1 MKARRQGLL
10 ATIVFC
16 MVSTFAHASDE
27 LSGKQWTFDVLL
39 DDKRI
44 GFHTFEVQQEG
55 EGQVLTTEASFDVK
69 FLFVTAFRY
78 RHQNTEVWREG
89 CLSSIDAAT
98 DNNGKKLVVR
108 GAAGPEGFNLQN
120 GNGSTALPAC
130 VQSFAYWNP
139 AVLESARLLNSQTGV
154 YETVSVTFESRDQV
168 PVAGRLV
175 DALRYRLSAQAG
187 DITLWYASTDGTWLG
202 LEAPAKG
209 GRKILYQA
217 VTIPESGPSR
227 QRLAHVTTLLKTGSS
242 KRRPATSP
250 HPTRNDRGG

>member
-1 MKARRQGLL
+1 MNARRQGLL

-16 MVSTFAHASDE
+16 VVSTYAHASDE
-27 LSGKQWTFDVLL
+27 LPGKQWRFDVLL

-44 GFHTFEVQQEG
+44 GYHTFEVQQDG
-55 EGQVLTTEASFDVK
+55 AGQVLTTEASFDVK

-98 DNNGKKLVVR
+98 DSNGKKLIVR
-108 GAAGPEGFNLQN
+108 GTAGPEGFNLQN
-120 GNGSTALPAC
+120 GNSSTALPAC

-154 YETVSVTFESRDQV
+154 YETVSVTFESREQIL
-168 PVAGRLV
+168 VAGRLV

-217 VTIPESGPSR
+217 ATVPGSGPSR
-227 QRLAHVTTLLKTGSS
+227 QRLARATVLPKTGSS
-242 KRRPATSP
+242 QRRAATSP
-250 HPTRNDRGG
+250 HPTLK